1 LFSAVPQSDDCG
13 RERGIVRVTRLEQA
27 VIPVPA
33 REYEPGPYRLR
44 HGEDAVWPPATR
56 AYGGKTEE
64 TRLEQAVAYG
74 RIAARLFVPV
84 LLLLTLMFAV
94 YLYADAPV
102 PAQWLPGW
110 ASGFGLGISDLV
122 LPGCWTVIHL
132 TNRRFGPAHAFGHLV
147 AGLVL
152 ALGVALINPGDI
164 RNWLPDL
171 ASLSWRAVI
180 AFFVVFGIANFVAI
194 VAFDAARGPRWW
206 TAPLVASLTASFVYA
221 GLYYLLAFG
230 SMGLEALAHFVVF
243 AGVSVA
249 LLLPYCLLRP
259 AMKPLNGMNGY

>member
-1 LFSAVPQSDDCG
+1 M
-13 RERGIVRVTRLEQA
+13 RVTRLEQA

-206 TAPLVASLTASFVYA
+206 TAPLTASFVYA

-249 LLLPYCLLRP
+249 LLLPYCLQRP

>member
-1 LFSAVPQSDDCG
+1 
-13 RERGIVRVTRLEQA
+13 VRVTGLEQA

-44 HGEDAVWPPATR
+44 HGEDAVWPPPCR

-64 TRLEQAVAYG
+64 TRIEKAIALG
-74 RIAARLFVPV
+74 HIAARLAVPV

-102 PAQWLPGW
+102 PAHWLPGW
-110 ASGFGLGISDLV
+110 VHGFGLGISDLI
-122 LPGCWTVIHL
+122 LPGCWMVIHL
-132 TNRRFGPAHAFGHLV
+132 TNRRYGPAHAFGHLI

-152 ALGVALINPGDI
+152 ALGVALINPWDI
-164 RNWLPDL
+164 RGWLPDM
-171 ASLSWRAVI
+171 ASLTWRAVI

-194 VAFDAARGPRWW
+194 VAFDATRGPRWW
-206 TAPLVASLTASFVYA
+206 TAPLVASLAASFVYS

-230 SMGLEALAHFVVF
+230 TLGLDALAHFVLF

-259 AMKPLNGMNGY
+259 AMKPLGGMNGY